1 MRHRA
6 QQFALARTDVRQCR
20 IERFSQNDC
29 IRYHFPAAA
38 ESRREMMRPDE
49 TPLAAFHRLNH
60 DYIFPRVAGML

>member
-1 MRHRA
+1 MTASDIISRPR
-6 QQFALARTDVRQCR
+6 L
-20 IERFSQNDC
+20 
-29 IRYHFPAAA
+29 